1 MTAGL
6 LACGSPLALRP
17 SQALKPSGN
26 AEGELAAYSCGYS
39 HGFGDQRR
47 TVFPFK
53 PHRGTVVVY
62 YSAGQ
67 FDSQAAIT
75 MTDVLPTARDVEEAH
90 GRLRDWVIATP
101 VLESEVLNLRADSR
115 VLVKAESLQHTGSF
129 KIRGALNR
137 LLQLGYE
144 ERSAGVVAFSSGNHA
159 QGVAMAAKWLGVSA
173 TIVMPKVAPKI
184 KQFNTR
190 TLGAEIVLY
199 DRYTEDRER
208 IATKIAQETG
218 AALVPAFDH
227 PDIIAGQGT
236 VGLETARYARSKNLE
251 LNAFYCPCG
260 GGGLIAGC
268 SLSVKSSFDEC
279 SVFAIEPAAYD
290 DTKRSLESGER
301 QMVYGHPVTI
311 CDALAP
317 TPGAITFA
325 LNREQLAG
333 GITVTDGQAAHAV
346 AFAARHLK
354 LVLEPAGAVAL
365 AAVLAG
371 AAKDLD
377 CVSVVLSG
385 ANVDHERFLDILG
398 EYPDP

>member
-1 MTAGL
+1 
-6 LACGSPLALRP
+6 
-17 SQALKPSGN
+17 
-26 AEGELAAYSCGYS
+26 
-39 HGFGDQRR
+39 
-47 TVFPFK
+47 
-53 PHRGTVVVY
+53 
-62 YSAGQ
+62 
-67 FDSQAAIT
+67 

-90 GRLRDWVIATP
+90 GRLRDWIIATP
-101 VLESEVLNLRADSR
+101 ILECDALNLRADSR

-137 LLQLGYE
+137 LLQLGYD

-159 QGVAMAAKWLGVSA
+159 QGVAMAARWLGVSA
-173 TIVMPKVAPKI
+173 TIVMPKDAPKI

-236 VGLETARYARSKNLE
+236 VGLETARYASDKGLK

-268 SLSVKSSFDEC
+268 SLSLKSSFEEC
-279 SVFAIEPAAYD
+279 EIFAVEPESYD

-301 QMVYGHPVTI
+301 QMVRGHPATI
-311 CDALAP
+311 CDALMAP

-325 LNREQLAG
+325 INRETLTG

-365 AAVLAG
+365 AAILAG
-371 AAKDLD
+371 AAKDFD
-377 CVSVVLSG
+377 CVAVVLSG
-385 ANVDHERFLDILG
+385 ANIDHERLLSILG